1 MDKYQKYILE
11 KYGIRSNFIFH
22 RCNPIVENKLV
33 NEGIVQY
40 GEFDIESDSFTIK
53 QDEDI
58 NLLEYA
64 LVLVN
69 KIDIFSNIA
78 ICKNDVWT
86 NIALTMENKVPTY
99 KIIVNF
105 NDRIEKI
112 KFEFKNQ
119 LADDYIISICYQEAD
134 KEKYYAKKEQERK
147 DNLFTTANIKVS
159 TGVDLVNI
167 YFQPCCDEYART
179 EIALY
184 KENMLLA
191 KYKVDEETF
200 FKSIGGLA
208 FGKYEFVLKQLDK
221 DNNIILETQ
230 KIAFSI
236 SAPNYGGKPTVWI
249 NR

>member
-1 MDKYQKYILE
+1 MNKYQKYILG

-33 NEGIVQY
+33 NEGTVQY
-40 GEFDIESDSFTIK
+40 GEFDIERDSFTIK

-69 KIDIFSNIA
+69 KIDIFSNIS
-78 ICKNDVWT
+78 ICKNDEWT
-86 NIALTMENKVPTY
+86 DIALTMENNVPTY

-112 KFEFKNQ
+112 KFDFKNQ
-119 LADDYIISICYQEAD
+119 LADDYILSVCYQEAD
-134 KEKYYAKKEQERK
+134 KEKYYAKKVQERK
-147 DNLFTTANIKVS
+147 DDLFKKANIKVS
-159 TGVDLVNI
+159 TGANLVNI
-167 YFQPCCDEYART
+167 YFQPCCDNYART
-179 EIALY
+179 EIVLY
-184 KENMLLA
+184 KDDIMLA

-200 FKSIGGLA
+200 FKSISGLA
-208 FGKYEFVLKQLDK
+208 YGKYEFILKQFDDK
-221 DNNIILETQ
+221 GNIILETD

-236 SAPNYGGKPTVWI
+236 NAPHYGVTPRV
-249 NR
+249 NRI

>member
-40 GEFDIESDSFTIK
+40 GEFDIESDSFIIK

-78 ICKNDVWT
+78 VCKNNEWID
-86 NIALTMENKVPTY
+86 IALTMENNVPTY

-119 LADDYIISICYQEAD
+119 LADDYIISVCYQEAD

-191 KYKVDEETF
+191 KYKVDEEIF
-200 FKSIGGLA
+200 FKSISGLA

-221 DNNIILETQ
+221 DSNLLLETN
-230 KIAFSI
+230 KISFSLVK
-236 SAPNYGGKPTVWI
+236 PNYGGKPTI
-249 NR
+249 FI

>member
-11 KYGIRSNFIFH
+11 KLGIRSNFIFH
-22 RCNPIVENKLV
+22 RCNPVLENKLV
-33 NEGIVQY
+33 NEGVIQY
-40 GEFDIESDSFTIK
+40 GEFNIDNDSFTIK

-58 NLLEYA
+58 NLIEYA

-69 KIDIFSNIA
+69 KIDIFSNIY
-78 ICKNDVWT
+78 ICKNDEWT
-86 NIALTMENKVPTY
+86 GIALTMENNVPTY

-119 LADDYIISICYQEAD
+119 LADDYILSVCYQEAD

-147 DNLFTTANIKVS
+147 DDLFKKANIKVS
-159 TGVDLVNI
+159 TGTDLVNI
-167 YFQPCCDEYART
+167 YFQPCCDNYART
-179 EIALY
+179 EIVLY
-184 KENMLLA
+184 KDDIMLA

-200 FKSIGGLA
+200 FKSISGLA
-208 FGKYEFVLKQLDK
+208 YGKYEFILKQFDDK
-221 DNNIILETQ
+221 GNIILETD

-236 SAPNYGGKPTVWI
+236 NAPHYGVSRRV
-249 NR
+249 NRI